1 MQKKKNTFKDMIT
14 FKRATVVEAA
24 NLKNSI
30 WVTNGNRR
38 FVGMQKTHK
47 QCPFK
52 TGTYCVGDNFY
63 FTQTNTRSF
72 PEFLLFTLLNLH

>member
-24 NLKNSI
+24 NLKNSN

-38 FVGMQKTHK
+38 FVGMQKT
-47 QCPFK
+47 PFK

-63 FTQTNTRSF
+63 FTQTNTR
-72 PEFLLFTLLNLH
+72 